1 MFVPLR
7 GPALEAARAK
17 YRAPEGTRIRQRV
30 TIPPG
35 VTSLRVGILR
45 LEKGRPQRNLSVRA
59 NATEECE
66 LKLSAGRVDHP
77 YLKEASKDDHTLV
90 VKRPG
95 FRRLISSKSV
105 SIDTAKQWKKE
116 SFDGRQIY
124 DKKCNAVQVTVQRNG
139 SDLRNPFTVTV
150 TAVLNE

>member
-17 YRAPEGTRIRQRV
+17 YSASEGTRISKRV
-30 TIPPG
+30 TFPPG
-35 VTSLRVGILR
+35 VNRLRVGILR
-45 LEKGRPQRNLSVRA
+45 LERGRPQRKLIVKAS
-59 NATEECE
+59 ATKKCE

-77 YLKEASKDDHTLV
+77 YLKEASEDDHTLV
-90 VKRPG
+90 VKRPR
-95 FRRLISSKSV
+95 FKRLTAYKSV

-116 SFDGRQIY
+116 SFDGKVIY
-124 DKKCNAVQVTVQRNG
+124 DNNHNAVQVTVKRDG
-139 SDLRNPFTVTV
+139 SDLSNPFTVTV